1 MKCLAIADLFIN
13 KAMMDAGLNA
23 LRDKGIDVEVREWSH
38 ESVEKLQED
47 NLRVEQEGAE
57 AVALPEA
64 LLHDA
69 DDVEI
74 LITQFAP
81 VNTAVLDKLP
91 KLKYIGVLRGG
102 VENVNQQA
110 ALARGIEIMNTP
122 GRNARSVAEF
132 TVGMM
137 LAEMRNIARSHDAL
151 RDKFWRKDSP
161 NHQAIP
167 ELGGK
172 VVGLVGLG
180 HIAQLV
186 AGFLSS
192 FGTEI
197 IFYDKYVSG
206 HERYEKVDTLDELVT
221 RADIVSLHARMTP
234 ETENL
239 INAHHFGLMK
249 SSAIIV
255 NTARSGLINERD
267 LIDALQAGK
276 IMGAALD
283 TFDDEPL
290 PDNSAFYLLNNVTIT
305 PHIAGS
311 TLDAFSNSPK
321 LFAEIL
327 LKKLSL
333 I

>member
-38 ESVEKLQED
+38 DSIEKLQED

-57 AVALPEA
+57 SVTLPAA
-64 LLHDA
+64 LLEGA

-102 VENVNQQA
+102 VENVNQQV
-110 ALARGIEIMNTP
+110 ALARGIEVMNTP

-186 AGFLSS
+186 AGFLSA

-206 HERYEKVDTLDELVT
+206 QERYEKVDTLDELVT
-221 RADIVSLHARMTP
+221 RADVVSLHARMTP

-267 LIDALQAGK
+267 LIDALQTGK

-290 PDNSAFYLLNNVTIT
+290 PDDSAFYLLNNVTIT

-327 LKKLSL
+327 LKKLS
-333 I
+333 

>member
-57 AVALPEA
+57 AVALPAA
-64 LLHDA
+64 LFQDA

-81 VNTAVLDKLP
+81 VNTAVLDKLT

-102 VENVNQQA
+102 IENVNQQV
-110 ALARGIEIMNTP
+110 ALARGIEVMNTP

-132 TVGMM
+132 TVGVM

-221 RADIVSLHARMTP
+221 RADVVSLHARMTP

-290 PDNSAFYLLNNVTIT
+290 PDDSAFYLLNNVTIT

-327 LKKLSL
+327 LKKLS
-333 I
+333 

>member
-38 ESVEKLQED
+38 DSIEKLQED

-57 AVALPEA
+57 AVKLPAA
-64 LLHDA
+64 LLEGA

-102 VENVNQQA
+102 VENVNQQV
-110 ALARGIEIMNTP
+110 ALARGIEVMNTP

-161 NHQAIP
+161 NYQAIP

-186 AGFLSS
+186 AGFLSA

-221 RADIVSLHARMTP
+221 RADVVSLHARMTP

-267 LIDALQAGK
+267 LIDALLAGK

-283 TFDDEPL
+283 TFDNEPL
-290 PDNSAFYLLNNVTIT
+290 PDDSAFYLLNNVTIT

-327 LKKLSL
+327 LKKLG
-333 I
+333 

>member
-38 ESVEKLQED
+38 DSIEKLQED

-57 AVALPEA
+57 AVTLPAA
-64 LLHDA
+64 LLEGA

-81 VNTAVLDKLP
+81 VNTAVLHKLP

-102 VENVNQQA
+102 VENVNQQV
-110 ALARGIEIMNTP
+110 ALARGIEVMNTP

-161 NHQAIP
+161 NNQAIP

-186 AGFLSS
+186 AGFLSA

-221 RADIVSLHARMTP
+221 RADVVSLHARMTP

-267 LIDALQAGK
+267 LIDALQTGK

-290 PDNSAFYLLNNVTIT
+290 PDDSAFYLLNNVTIT

-327 LKKLSL
+327 LKKLS
-333 I
+333 

>member
-38 ESVEKLQED
+38 DSIEKLQED

-57 AVALPEA
+57 AVTLPTA
-64 LLHDA
+64 LLEGA

-102 VENVNQQA
+102 VENVNQQV
-110 ALARGIEIMNTP
+110 ALARGIEVMNTP

-186 AGFLSS
+186 AGFLSA

-206 HERYEKVDTLDELVT
+206 HQRYEKVDTLDELVT
-221 RADIVSLHARMTP
+221 RADVVSLHARMTP

-267 LIDALQAGK
+267 LIDALQTGK

-290 PDNSAFYLLNNVTIT
+290 PDDSAFYLLNNVTIT

-327 LKKLSL
+327 LKKLS
-333 I
+333 

>member
-38 ESVEKLQED
+38 DSIEKLQED

-57 AVALPEA
+57 AVTLPAA
-64 LLHDA
+64 LLEGS
-69 DDVEI
+69 DDFEI

-102 VENVNQQA
+102 VENVNQQV
-110 ALARGIEIMNTP
+110 ALARGIEVMNTP

-167 ELGGK
+167 ELSGK

-186 AGFLSS
+186 AGFLSA

-221 RADIVSLHARMTP
+221 RADVVSLHARMTP

-267 LIDALQAGK
+267 LIDALQTGK

-290 PDNSAFYLLNNVTIT
+290 PDDSAFYLLNNVTIT

-327 LKKLSL
+327 LKKLS
-333 I
+333 

>member
-13 KAMMDAGLNA
+13 AAMMESGLKA
-23 LRDKGIDVEVREWSH
+23 LRDNGIEVEVREWSH
-38 ESVEKLQED
+38 GSVEKLQED

-64 LLHDA
+64 LLQGT
-69 DDVEI
+69 DDIDI

-81 VNTAVLDKLP
+81 VNTAVFDKLP
-91 KLKYIGVLRGG
+91 KLKYVGVLRGG
-102 VENVNQQA
+102 VENVNLQVA
-110 ALARGIEIMNTP
+110 NAGGVEVMNTP

-132 TVGMM
+132 TVGMI

-151 RDKFWRKDSP
+151 RDKYWRKDSP

-186 AGFLSS
+186 AGFLSG

-197 IFYDKYVSG
+197 IFYDKYVAG
-206 HERYEKVDTLDELVT
+206 HERYEKVDSLDELVQ
-221 RADIVSLHARMTP
+221 RADVISLHARLTP

-239 INAHHFGLMK
+239 INAHHFALMK
-249 SSAIIV
+249 RSAIIV
-255 NTARSGLINERD
+255 NTARSGLINEKEM
-267 LIDALQAGK
+267 IDALRSGQ

-290 PDNSAFYLLNNVTIT
+290 PDDSAFYTLNNVTIT

-311 TLDAFSNSPK
+311 TIDAFSNSPK

-327 LKKLSL
+327 LKKLS
-333 I
+333 

>member
-38 ESVEKLQED
+38 DSIEKLQED

-57 AVALPEA
+57 SVTLPAALFEG
-64 LLHDA
+64 A
-69 DDVEI
+69 DEVEI

-102 VENVNQQA
+102 VENVNQQV
-110 ALARGIEIMNTP
+110 ALARGIEVMNTP

-186 AGFLSS
+186 AGFLSA

-206 HERYEKVDTLDELVT
+206 QERYEKVDTLDELVT
-221 RADIVSLHARMTP
+221 RADVVSLHARMTP

-267 LIDALQAGK
+267 LIDALQTGK

-290 PDNSAFYLLNNVTIT
+290 PDDSAFYLLNNVTIS

-327 LKKLSL
+327 LKKLS
-333 I
+333 

>member
-38 ESVEKLQED
+38 DSIEKLQED

-57 AVALPEA
+57 AVTLPAA
-64 LLHDA
+64 LLEGA
-69 DDVEI
+69 DDFEI

-102 VENVNQQA
+102 VENVNQQV
-110 ALARGIEIMNTP
+110 ALARGIEVMNTP

-137 LAEMRNIARSHDAL
+137 LAEIRNIARSHDAL
-151 RDKFWRKDSP
+151 RDKFWRLDSP

-186 AGFLSS
+186 AGFLSA

-221 RADIVSLHARMTP
+221 RADVVSLHARMTP

-267 LIDALQAGK
+267 LIDALQTGK

-290 PDNSAFYLLNNVTIT
+290 PDDSAFYLLNNVTIT

-327 LKKLSL
+327 LKKLS
-333 I
+333 

>member
-38 ESVEKLQED
+38 DSIEKLQED

-57 AVALPEA
+57 AVTLPAA
-64 LLHDA
+64 LLEDA

-102 VENVNQQA
+102 VENVNQQV
-110 ALARGIEIMNTP
+110 ALARGIEVMNTP

-186 AGFLSS
+186 AGFLSA

-221 RADIVSLHARMTP
+221 RADVVSLHARMTP

-239 INAHHFGLMK
+239 INAHHFALMK

-255 NTARSGLINERD
+255 NTARSGLINEED
-267 LIDALQAGK
+267 MVAALKAGK

-290 PDNSAFYLLNNVTIT
+290 ADDSAFYSLNNVTIT

-311 TLDAFSNSPK
+311 TIDAFSNSPK

-327 LKKLSL
+327 LKKLS
-333 I
+333 

>member
-38 ESVEKLQED
+38 DSIEKLQED

-57 AVALPEA
+57 AVTLPAA
-64 LLHDA
+64 LLEGA
-69 DDVEI
+69 DDFEI

-102 VENVNQQA
+102 VENVNQQV
-110 ALARGIEIMNTP
+110 ALARGIEVMNTP

-186 AGFLSS
+186 AGFLSA

-221 RADIVSLHARMTP
+221 RADVVSLHARMTP

-267 LIDALQAGK
+267 LIDALQTGK

-290 PDNSAFYLLNNVTIT
+290 PDDSAFYLLNNATIT

-327 LKKLSL
+327 LKKLS
-333 I
+333 

>member
-57 AVALPEA
+57 AVALPAA
-64 LLHDA
+64 LLQDA

-102 VENVNQQA
+102 VENVNQQV
-110 ALARGIEIMNTP
+110 ALARGIEVMNTP

-221 RADIVSLHARMTP
+221 RADVVSLHARMTP

-290 PDNSAFYLLNNVTIT
+290 PDDSAFYLLNNVTIT

-327 LKKLSL
+327 LKKLS
-333 I
+333 

>member
-38 ESVEKLQED
+38 DSIEKLQED

-57 AVALPEA
+57 AVTLPAA
-64 LLHDA
+64 LLEGA
-69 DDVEI
+69 DDFEI

-102 VENVNQQA
+102 VENVNQQV
-110 ALARGIEIMNTP
+110 ALARGIEVMNTP

-167 ELGGK
+167 ELSGK

-186 AGFLSS
+186 AGFLSA

-221 RADIVSLHARMTP
+221 RADVVSLHARMTP

-267 LIDALQAGK
+267 LIDALQTGK
-276 IMGAALD
+276 ILGAALD

-290 PDNSAFYLLNNVTIT
+290 PDDSAFYLLNNVTIT

-327 LKKLSL
+327 LKKLS
-333 I
+333 

>member
-110 ALARGIEIMNTP
+110 ALARGIEVMNTP

-221 RADIVSLHARMTP
+221 RADVVSLHARMTP

-327 LKKLSL
+327 LKKLS
-333 I
+333 

>member
-13 KAMMDAGLNA
+13 KAMMDSGLNA

-57 AVALPEA
+57 AVALPAA
-64 LLHDA
+64 LLHNA

-110 ALARGIEIMNTP
+110 ALARGIEVMNTP

-221 RADIVSLHARMTP
+221 RADVVSLHARMTP

-321 LFAEIL
+321 LFSEIL
-327 LKKLSL
+327 LKKLS
-333 I
+333 

>member
-38 ESVEKLQED
+38 DSIEKLQED

-57 AVALPEA
+57 AVTLPAA
-64 LLHDA
+64 LLEGA

-102 VENVNQQA
+102 VENVNQQV
-110 ALARGIEIMNTP
+110 ALARGIEVMNTP

-161 NHQAIP
+161 NNQAIP

-186 AGFLSS
+186 AGFLSA

-197 IFYDKYVSG
+197 IFYDKYVFG

-221 RADIVSLHARMTP
+221 RADVVSLHARMTP

-267 LIDALQAGK
+267 LIDALQTGK

-290 PDNSAFYLLNNVTIT
+290 PDDSAFYLLNNVTIT

-327 LKKLSL
+327 LKKLS
-333 I
+333 

>member
-13 KAMMDAGLNA
+13 KAMMEAGLNA

-38 ESVEKLQED
+38 DSIEKLQED

-57 AVALPEA
+57 AVTLPTA
-64 LLHDA
+64 LLEGA

-102 VENVNQQA
+102 VENVNQQV
-110 ALARGIEIMNTP
+110 ALARGIEVMNTP

-186 AGFLSS
+186 AGFLSA

-221 RADIVSLHARMTP
+221 RADVVSLHARMTP

-267 LIDALQAGK
+267 LIDALQTGK

-290 PDNSAFYLLNNVTIT
+290 PDDSAFYLLNNVTIT

-327 LKKLSL
+327 LKKLS
-333 I
+333 

>member
-23 LRDKGIDVEVREWSH
+23 LRDKGIDVEIREWSH

-57 AVALPEA
+57 AVALPAA
-64 LLHDA
+64 LLQDA

-110 ALARGIEIMNTP
+110 ALARGIEVMNTP

-161 NHQAIP
+161 NHQTIP

-186 AGFLSS
+186 AGFLSG

-206 HERYEKVDTLDELVT
+206 HERYEKVDSLDELVT
-221 RADIVSLHARMTP
+221 RADVVSLHARMTP

-290 PDNSAFYLLNNVTIT
+290 PDDSAFYLLNNVTIT

-327 LKKLSL
+327 LKKLG
-333 I
+333 